1 MNRRKWTAEEDAEL
15 ARRYPS
21 ETAKAIAESLSR
33 GERAIYQRAIALGL
47 SKPAGWMA
55 ECTRQRWADGC
66 HEASRSAHFKK
77 GRVPHNKGRPASE
90 WMANVEA
97 VRRTQFKAGR
107 PASEARNY
115 RPIGSLR
122 VSKDGQLQRKVTD
135 DPSIY
140 PGRRWV
146 PVARLVWETAHGP
159 VPPGHAVRFIAGKQ
173 TTIESE
179 ITLDRLE
186 LVSRRENMLRNSR
199 HTNYPPEVN
208 KVIQLVGALNRK
220 INNRSR
226 KHEEQDAGRA

>member
-55 ECTRQRWADGC
+55 ECTRQRWVDGC
-66 HEASRSAHFKK
+66 HEASRQVHFKK
-77 GRVPHNKGRPASE
+77 GQTPHNKGRPAAE
-90 WMANVEA
+90 WIRNMDA
-97 VRRTQFKAGR
+97 VKRTQFKKGR
-107 PASEARNY
+107 PASEAHHY

-122 VSKDGQLQRKVTD
+122 VLDGQLQRKVTD

-140 PGRRWV
+140 PTRRWV
-146 PVARLVWETAHGP
+146 PVARLVWEASNGP
-159 VPPGHAVRFIAGKQ
+159 IPQGHVVRFLAGRQ
-173 TTIESE
+173 TTVESE

-199 HTNYPPEVN
+199 HTNYPPELN
-208 KVIQLVGALNRK
+208 QVIQLVGALNRK